1 MQTYII
7 ESIKK
12 HNLKLKNGFT
22 ETGIRE
28 YQIKIKYF
36 EK

>member
-22 ETGIRE
+22 KTGIRK
-28 YQIKIKYF
+28 YQAKNKYF